1 MGKPMKN
8 RILSIALAL
17 SMLVVA
23 AAAIN
28 VNASVTYTGSV
39 ITTDNAGT
47 PKDTFYQGEL
57 VYVNIVLNQDGAPYA
72 GTVTVQLVRTTDDTV
87 VSSTTVT
94 TNNPEIG
101 RYNSSGTGV
110 HLHTGAGFAGDAM
123 TYDVVVSY
131 GGDVVAKHPIVVK
144 SVGLTLQPASE
155 WWAPYYPGQTVTIT
169 IVTDHTTAGFYV
181 QVVNS
186 TGATLF
192 NITNQ
197 IAWTGWWSYEWTI
210 ASDFPDGHFYMHVND
225 ATTHANWYSED
236 VYVQKYVLSVNA
248 DRAYYLIGETA
259 MINYAVLDQASMEPY
274 GGVVITYSATF
285 IDLAGN
291 QSWHNDTLVG
301 TTGTQ
306 SFLIDSTVN
315 ISGNVDITYWA
326 NETGT
331 DRSYSVV
338 RTLYTGVLSAA
349 VEVSDTSFQPGDLVA
364 VTITAMAGYSNLPGA
379 VVDLAIERNNS
390 AIPAYGAVAMVTD
403 FQGTVTH
410 TFRLDSTAP
419 TGSYI
424 VNVTVSKVGQSVNE
438 MSVFTVSWGGS
449 LIINFD
455 KNTYYGGDTAQ
466 VTFRTVWNGADM
478 PDEPIG
484 YYVQVSYGILL
495 SGNTTTDSAEIAIPT
510 DYYGFLVLF
519 ASVNVNGNIMDSGYG
534 VNVNFANI
542 LLTTDQSHY
551 RQGETLTFHW
561 DIVTSLDTADLE
573 YEVVDN
579 YGVTV
584 LTDKPS
590 FAKIGSFSVDVPQE
604 NPPQAYTAT
613 VVMTTE
619 TGGYLTSSA
628 TVTIADNYELQ
639 LWFGK
644 SGYANGDYK
653 PGQTVKVHYEIN
665 AWAAKL
671 PVYMIVLETTL
682 EEAAHT
688 YLVTGESGTFDFVI
702 PKSAPTQLFQAE
714 AALWDPIADDE
725 LSGTPMMLYNVNS
738 ELGAW
743 DKSVGGMSA
752 IDMVILILIVVMIL
766 LLIIVPFMK
775 GRMGS
780 QPQTMK
786 VSEPPPAPPPS
797 P

>member
-17 SMLVVA
+17 SMLATVA
-23 AAAIN
+23 CAIN
-28 VNASVTYTGSV
+28 VTASVTYTGSV
-39 ITTDNAGT
+39 ITTDDTPT
-47 PKDTFYQGEL
+47 PKDTFFQGEN
-57 VYVNIVLNQDGAPYA
+57 VYVNVELNQNGAPYS
-72 GTVTVQLVRTTDDTV
+72 GSVTVQLVRTTDDAV
-87 VSSTTVT
+87 VSSITVT
-94 TNNPEIG
+94 TNNPAVG
-101 RYNSSGTGV
+101 WYNSSGTGV
-110 HLHTGAGFAGDAM
+110 HLNTGSGFAGDSM
-123 TYDVVVSY
+123 TYDVVVNY
-131 GGDVVAKHPIVVK
+131 GGNVVSKHPIVVK
-144 SVGLTLQPASE
+144 ATGLTLQPASSPGS
-155 WWAPYYPGQTVTIT
+155 PYYPGQTVTVT
-169 IVTDHTTAGFYV
+169 IVTDRTTTGFYV

-210 ASDFPDGHFYMHVND
+210 ASDFPDGHFYMNVND
-225 ATTHANWYSED
+225 ATTHGTWYSED

-248 DRAYYLIGETA
+248 DRMYYLIGETA
-259 MINYAVLDQASMEPY
+259 LINYAVLDQSSMEPY
-274 GGVVITYSATF
+274 GGVVIAYSATW

-291 QSWHNDTLVG
+291 QTWQNDTLVG
-301 TTGTQ
+301 TSGTQ
-306 SFLIDSTVN
+306 NFLLDSTVN
-315 ISGNVDITYWA
+315 VSDNVYITYWA

-331 DRSYSVV
+331 DRSYTVV
-338 RTLYTGVLSAA
+338 RTLYTGLLSAA
-349 VEVSDTSFQPGDLVA
+349 VDVSSTSFRPGDLVA
-364 VTITAMAGYSNLPGA
+364 VTVTARAGFSNLPGA
-379 VVDLAIERNNS
+379 LVDLTVERNNS
-390 AIPAYGAVAMVTD
+390 AIPAYGGSAMITD
-403 FQGTVTH
+403 FQGSVTH
-410 TFRLDSTAP
+410 TFRLDTTAP

-438 MSVFTVSWGGS
+438 MSVFTVTWSGS

-466 VTFRTVWNGADM
+466 VTFRTVWNGAEM
-478 PDEPIG
+478 PGEPIG

-495 SGNTTTDSAEIAIPT
+495 SGNTTTDGAEIEIPT

-519 ASVNVNGNIMDSGYG
+519 ASVNVNGNIMDSAYG
-534 VNVNFANI
+534 VAVNFANI

-561 DIVTSLDTADLE
+561 DIVTSLETADLE

-584 LTDKPS
+584 LTDTPT
-590 FAKIGSFSVDVPQE
+590 FAKIGSFSVDVPDE
-604 NPPQAYTAT
+604 NPPMAYTAT

-644 SGYANGDYK
+644 SGYANGAYK

-671 PVYMIVLETTL
+671 PVYMIILETTL
-682 EEAAHT
+682 EETEHT
-688 YLVTGESGTFDFVI
+688 YLVTGESGTFDFTI
-702 PKSAPTQLFQAE
+702 PKGAPTQIFQAM
-714 AALWDPIADDE
+714 ASLWDPIADDE

-752 IDMVILILIVVMIL
+752 IDMLILILIVVMIL

-775 GRMGS
+775 GRMGA
-780 QPQTMK
+780 PAQTMK

>member
-17 SMLVVA
+17 SMLAVA
-23 AAAIN
+23 ACAIN
-28 VNASVTYTGSV
+28 VTASVTYTGSV
-39 ITTDNAGT
+39 TTTDSTGT
-47 PKDTFYQGEL
+47 PKDTFYQGEN
-57 VYVNIVLNQDGAPYA
+57 VYVNVELKQYGVPYA
-72 GTVTVQLVRTTDDTV
+72 GTVTIQLVRTTDDNV
-87 VSSTTVT
+87 MQSLSRT
-94 TNNPEIG
+94 TNNPDVG
-101 RYNSSGTGV
+101 WYNSSGTGS
-110 HLHTGAGFAGDAM
+110 HLESYYGFSGDAM
-123 TYDVVVSY
+123 TYDVVVIY
-131 GGDVVAKHPIVVK
+131 GDVVARHPIVVK
-144 SVGLTLQPASE
+144 ATGLDLQPDSHS
-155 WWAPYYPGQTVTIT
+155 WAPYYPGQTITIT
-169 IVTDHTTAGFYV
+169 LVTDQTTDGFYV

-186 TGATLF
+186 TGATMF

-197 IAWTGWWSYEWTI
+197 IAWTGWWSYDWTI
-210 ASDFPDGHFYMHVND
+210 ASDFPDGHFYMNVND
-225 ATTHANWYSED
+225 ADTHGTWYSED

-248 DRAYYLIGETA
+248 DRMYYLIGETA
-259 MINYAVLDQASMEPY
+259 LINYAVLDQSSMEPY
-274 GGVVITYSATF
+274 GGVVITYSATW
-285 IDLAGN
+285 LNLTGN
-291 QSWHNDTLVG
+291 QTWENDTLVG
-301 TTGTQ
+301 TSGTQ
-306 SFLIDSTVN
+306 SFVLGPTLN
-315 ISGNVDITYWA
+315 ISSDVEITYWA

-338 RTLYTGVLSAA
+338 RWLYTGYLSAS
-349 VEVSDTSFQPGDLVA
+349 VQVSDTDFGPGDLVA
-364 VTITAMAGYSNLPGA
+364 VTVYAYAGFSNLPGA
-379 VVDLAIERNNS
+379 LVDIAVERNNS
-390 AIPAYGAVAMVTD
+390 AIADYGAVAMVTD
-403 FQGTVTH
+403 FQGSVTH
-410 TFRLDSTAP
+410 TFRLNQNAP

-424 VNVTVSKVGQSVNE
+424 VNVTVSKVGQVVNE
-438 MSVFTVSWGGS
+438 MSVFTVSWGGG
-449 LIINFD
+449 LFINFD

-466 VTFRTVWNGADM
+466 VTFRTVWNGAEM
-478 PDEPIG
+478 PNEPIG

-495 SGNTTTDSAEIAIPT
+495 TGNTTTDSAEIEIPT
-510 DYYGFLVLF
+510 DYYGFLVLY

-534 VNVNFANI
+534 VAVNFANI
-542 LLTTDQSHY
+542 LLTTGQSHY

-579 YGVTV
+579 FGVTV
-584 LTDKPS
+584 VSDSPD
-590 FAKIGSFSVDVPQE
+590 FAKTGSFSVDVPDE
-604 NPPQAYTAT
+604 NPPMSYTAT

-644 SGYANGDYK
+644 SGYANGAYK

-665 AWAAKL
+665 AWVAKL

-682 EEAAHT
+682 EEAEHT
-688 YLVTGESGTFDFVI
+688 YLVTGESGTFEYTI
-702 PKSAPTQLFQAE
+702 PKTAPTQVFQAL
-714 AALWDPIADDE
+714 ATLWDPIMDDE

-752 IDMVILILIVVMIL
+752 IDMLILILIVVMIL

-775 GRMGS
+775 GRMGA
-780 QPQTMK
+780 QPATVK